1 MPQQDMPW
9 EVFQRIVDAIPET
22 RVIVSLQGE
31 GEPSLH
37 PQFEEMAAYVTAR
50 GHRPYTILNGSR
62 IHAQQL
68 AALFPTLGISID
80 SLDAQFAEQTGRHN
94 LPKVLRNLQD
104 LCEVMSPKRI
114 IIMTVD
120 MGQPLDELR
129 AWVKN
134 KDFGRHI
141 IQPLSPKSDY
151 ARHYT
156 VSTSTLQSRQLPST
170 CRFLEQTSHR
180 FFTWTGQELPCA
192 FMKDPVDYRSR
203 QDARQKLR
211 QGERMQCCHGCPQL
225 RPLSVHRSFPA
236 PSTAR

>member
-9 EVFQRIVDAIPET
+9 ESFQRIVDAISEDN
-22 RVIVSLQGE
+22 VIVSLQGE

-37 PQFEEMAAYVTAR
+37 PQFEQMAAYVSAR

-62 IHAQQL
+62 VNAHRL
-68 AALFPTLGISID
+68 AALFPTLGISVD
-80 SLDAQFAEQTGRHN
+80 SLDEHFAEKTGRHN
-94 LPKVLRNLQD
+94 LPKVLRNVEE
-104 LCEVMSPKRI
+104 LCEVMNPKRI
-114 IIMTVD
+114 TIMTVD

-129 AWVKN
+129 TWVKR

-156 VSTSTLQSRQLPST
+156 VNTDALQARQPLSS
-170 CRFLEQTSHR
+170 CRFLAQASHR
-180 FFTWTGQELPCA
+180 FFTWKGQELPCA
-192 FMKDPVDYRSR
+192 FMKDPVDYLSR
-203 QDARQKLR
+203 QDARQKLG

-225 RPLSVHRSFPA
+225 RPLPVHRA
-236 PSTAR
+236 IRVPSTTH